1 MVPRKTIKKEKEKKN
16 IEPAWSS
23 TSRFV
28 WWTRNRRKT
37 ISICNHHHLTIKILL
52 SKFVGWTRN
61 RGKFNRKEK
70 EKKEQ
75 SERNW
80 RSKPIGHTLILE
92 LLNLEAIKQCVLIL
106 IRKEIKSKS

>member
-1 MVPRKTIKKEKEKKN
+1 MSCNLSNSLDHVLWAIVSCNKKK
-16 IEPAWSS
+16 
-23 TSRFV
+23 
-28 WWTRNRRKT
+28 
-37 ISICNHHHLTIKILL
+37 TIKILL

-61 RGKFNRKEK
+61 RGKFNRKEN

-80 RSKPIGHTLILE
+80 RLKPIGHPLILE

-106 IRKEIKSKS
+106 IRKVWKKLNPSLRKT